1 MNKIIKLL
9 ALTILFS
16 QFVLAQDYD
25 LGKKPE
31 PLGVKRFEF
40 PDYKE
45 ATLDNGLRVFLIED
59 HEQPMLSFNIL
70 LPGGDALEAKQ
81 DAAGFVA
88 SLLMKGTKTKSAYD
102 ISNALDGIGA
112 DLSVYNSTEYST
124 VSGSTIMKHKEIL
137 LNMLVDILTNPS
149 FPEEE
154 LKKLKS
160 IAKTS
165 LKSEKSNPGTLARN
179 MAKIALFGKNHPYSM
194 VSTEKS
200 IDAITIADIKKYFK
214 DFYIPNSSSMVI
226 VGDFKTDDML
236 KELNTKLAPWKKGEL
251 VKLEIPAPNPMP
263 KGIYFIERKG
273 SVQSAVRFAS
283 MTVPF
288 NDSEYLPIN
297 VASHVINSSFAGRM
311 FKIIRE
317 EHSYTYSPTGGHT
330 SNRFYNYSLF
340 GSDVRDNVT
349 DSTII
354 SIKDEILGDL
364 VKNGPTESELE
375 TIKQFRIGQFYLSFE
390 SSGFLGSLIQQYDF
404 KGVPIRMIK
413 EYPSNYNKV
422 TVKDVQKATKN
433 YLSADNSYI
442 IVVGDPSVKKQL
454 EKLGQ
459 VFTYNTDYEPATK
472 LEEADINAEEL
483 LEKYTEAIGGTDAI
497 NDVKVLEGKGD
508 IAMISPNGQKLPG
521 KTDVIYTNT
530 GKMFRYIDLSVYKS
544 TDLFNGTN
552 GWEVSGKNAVPV
564 QGEQLNTLKFE
575 SDPFSYVNLVKHGF
589 TLKVIG
595 RKDNQIVAEMK
606 EDTNLIQTLYFN
618 SETYLLEKTDEVQE
632 TARGKILVTVVFGDY
647 KDYNG
652 LKLATKIKTENPI
665 FNMETNYEYLINQ
678 TQVDDSKFEP
688 EKAEATTPKN

>member
-9 ALTILFS
+9 TLSILFS
-16 QFVLAQDYD
+16 QLVFAQDYD

-59 HEQPMLSFNIL
+59 HEQPMFSFNIL

-81 DAAGFVA
+81 DAAGFA
-88 SLLMKGTKTKSAYD
+88 AGLLMKGTKTKSAYD
-102 ISNALDGIGA
+102 ISNTLDGIGA
-112 DLSVYNSTEYST
+112 NLSVSNSTEYST
-124 VSGSTIMKHKEIL
+124 VSGSTIMKHKEVL
-137 LNMLVDILTNPS
+137 LNMLVDILTNPT
-149 FPEEE
+149 FPAEE
-154 LKKLKS
+154 LDKLKS

-165 LKSEKSNPGTLARN
+165 LKSEKSNPGTLAIN
-179 MAKIALFGKNHPYSM
+179 MAKIALFGKNHPYAT

-200 IDAITIADIKKYFK
+200 IDAIKLEDVKKYFK
-214 DFYIPNSSSMVI
+214 DFYIPNSSTMVI
-226 VGDFKTDDML
+226 VGDFNTEDMI
-236 KELNTKLAPWKKGEL
+236 KELNSKLASWKKGEV

-273 SVQSAVRFAS
+273 SVQSAVRFAA

-288 NDSEYLPIN
+288 NDSEYMPIN
-297 VASHVINSSFAGRM
+297 VASNVINSSFAGRM

-317 EHSYTYSPTGGHT
+317 KHSYTYSPTGGHS
-330 SNRFYNYSLF
+330 SNRFYNYSFF

-354 SIKDEILGDL
+354 SIKNEILDDL

-390 SSGFLGSLIQQYDF
+390 SSGYLGSLIQQYDF

-422 TVKDVQKATKN
+422 TTKDVQKATKN

-459 VFTYNTDYEPATK
+459 VFTYNTDYEPAKK
-472 LEEADINAEEL
+472 LEEADIDAEDLIEN
-483 LEKYTEAIGGTDAI
+483 YTEALGGKDAMK
-497 NDVKVLEGKGD
+497 NVSVLEGKGD
-508 IAMISPNGQKLPG
+508 IVMISPNGQKLPG

-530 GKMFRYIDLSVYKS
+530 GKMYRHIDLNIYKS
-544 TDLFNGTN
+544 TDLYNGVN
-552 GWEVSGKNAVPV
+552 GWEVSGNNTTPV

-575 SDPFSYVNLVKHGF
+575 SDPFNYANIIEHGYN
-589 TLKVIG
+589 LKVKG
-595 RKDNQIVAEMK
+595 KKDNQIVAEMRK
-606 EDTNLIQTLYFN
+606 DSILIQTLYFN
-618 SETYLLEKTDEVQE
+618 SNTYLLH
-632 TARGKILVTVVFGDY
+632 
-647 KDYNG
+647 
-652 LKLATKIKTENPI
+652 
-665 FNMETNYEYLINQ
+665 
-678 TQVDDSKFEP
+678 
-688 EKAEATTPKN
+688 